1 MPEIEKLKVSTN
13 KSPNSGFDLPK
24 DLEFDTGFNLF
35 SLNINFLYALIALG
49 VIILATFFLSTG
61 SLEGQLTTDE
71 ALSSQIASDDALARF
86 SDENIEDE
94 TSESQSSLPSPPSI
108 LTTNNTRS
116 SADTQTEESESFIV
130 ENGILDITAS
140 NFEFDKTN
148 IIVPVGQEITVNFS
162 VLEGTH
168 DFTINGIVNSD
179 VLSAG
184 DSETVTFTLENEGE
198 INFFCSLHPQMIGT
212 IVASSELIVEPSADQ
227 TESTTEEVSTDTLED
242 DLDSILNDTEQDN
255 SNVENE
261 TTDQFNQSDES
272 FESIENNS
280 LNSGNSQNNSNR
292 NSSRVVLGDSGPEIN
307 FLIAIFVVIYFTV
320 HKLNFR
326 HE

>member
-1 MPEIEKLKVSTN
+1 MPEIEKLKVSAN
-13 KSPNSGFDLPK
+13 KSSNSGFDLPK

-49 VIILATFFLSTG
+49 VIILASFFLSTG
-61 SLEGQLTTDE
+61 SLEGQLNTDE
-71 ALSSQIASDDALARF
+71 ELSSQIASDDALARF

-94 TSESQSSLPSPPSI
+94 TSESQSSLPAPPSI

-116 SADTQTEESESFIV
+116 SADTQTEETESFVV

-148 IIVPVGQEITVNFS
+148 IVVPVGQEITVNFS

-212 IVASSELIVEPSADQ
+212 IVASSELDPEPSADQ
-227 TESTTEEVSTDTLED
+227 TDTTTEEVTTDTLED

-255 SNVENE
+255 SNIENE
-261 TTDQFNQSDES
+261 TTDQSNQSDES
-272 FESIENNS
+272 FESTENSRINS
-280 LNSGNSQNNSNR
+280 SEARNNSNS
-292 NSSRVVLGDSGPEIN
+292 SSRVVLGNSGPETN
-307 FLIAIFVVIYFTV
+307 FLIALFVMIYFTV
-320 HKLNFR
+320 YKVNLN